1 MDKWTPLGNILRLNS
16 VRFISLE
23 MSCERKPER
32 SKNKTDRST
41 GRSREPSQKK
51 PKDIY
56 SPQSGW
62 HGMTWRSLTD
72 IRLPA
77 GQLERKSSDRTRF
90 AWSSS
95 VYFGPWKFLSALASS
110 GLMQDC
116 LTQGGTKQFVPT
128 QGLQD
133 SGIRPQ

>member
-1 MDKWTPLGNILRLNS
+1 
-16 VRFISLE
+16 
-23 MSCERKPER
+23 
-32 SKNKTDRST
+32 
-41 GRSREPSQKK
+41 
-51 PKDIY
+51 
-56 SPQSGW
+56 
-62 HGMTWRSLTD
+62 MTWRSLTD